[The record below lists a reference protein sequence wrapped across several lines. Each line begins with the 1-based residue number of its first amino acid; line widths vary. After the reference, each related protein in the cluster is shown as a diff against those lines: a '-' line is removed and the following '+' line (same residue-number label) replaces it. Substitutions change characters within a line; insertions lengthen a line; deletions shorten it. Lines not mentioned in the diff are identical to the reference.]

1 MEPVKTNLLDRKGFK
16 VLFDLHTQ
24 SVRSSVIEL
33 FEDIHKQRKRLGFE
47 LDRDLLA
54 KEVKEVI
61 YASRDRLDIFRVEG
75 IPDIKQFL
83 ESNLSSETLDR
94 LIREAIDIVLSSGE
108 TGEQSKRAI
117 EYIKRTQIGLLKEIN
132 TKIIDKI

>member
-1 MEPVKTNLLDRKGFK
+1 M
-16 VLFDLHTQ
+16 HTQ